1 MTENKIKETKTENLT
16 LEGLKAEIKQ
26 AGIQDVELFVGVNK
40 EGNLI
45 SFDFDLLRMLEQKYI
60 SISANEYDQLI
71 TEKQGI
77 EEAEERFRDRDYWAD
92 LGYLNNKDHNPLFN
106 YIDFDR
112 AAEDIIANDGW
123 ENVNGEFQEF
133 GTIEGISYYMNLT
146 ACGQHE
152 FKSSDIEKW
161 LVDKKQ
167 TKEVL
172 KIWDKYHL
180 KSDLFKYT
188 EQEFLIVLKYLID
201 YVKQHKPFIDRS
213 LVLAHS
219 IETIKGLQGYDE
231 I

>member
-1 MTENKIKETKTENLT
+1 MKTKTEKLT
-16 LEGLKAEIKQ
+16 LEGLKSEIKQ
-26 AGIQDVELFVGVNK
+26 LEIEDVELFVGVNK

-45 SFDFDLLRMLEQKYI
+45 SFSFDLLRMTEQKYI
-60 SISANEYDQLI
+60 SVSANEYEQLI
-71 TEKQGI
+71 TEEKGR
-77 EEAEERFRDRDYWAD
+77 EDAKERLSDPEYWAD
-92 LGYLNNKDHNPLFN
+92 LGYLNTKDHNPLFN

-112 AAEDIIANDGW
+112 AAEDIIKIDGW

-133 GTIEGISYYMNLT
+133 GTIEGITYYMAL
-146 ACGQHE
+146 AAFGQHE

-167 TKEVL
+167 TKTVL
-172 KIWDKYHL
+172 RIWANFHL

-201 YVKQHKPFIDRS
+201 YVKQHKHFIDRS

-219 IETIKGLQGYDE
+219 IETIKELQGCDE

>member
-1 MTENKIKETKTENLT
+1 
-16 LEGLKAEIKQ
+16 
-26 AGIQDVELFVGVNK
+26 
-40 EGNLI
+40 
-45 SFDFDLLRMLEQKYI
+45 
-60 SISANEYDQLI
+60 
-71 TEKQGI
+71 
-77 EEAEERFRDRDYWAD
+77 
-92 LGYLNNKDHNPLFN
+92 
-106 YIDFDR
+106 
-112 AAEDIIANDGW
+112 
-123 ENVNGEFQEF
+123 
-133 GTIEGISYYMNLT
+133 MNLT

-219 IETIKGLQGYDE
+219 IETIKGLQVYDE

>member
-1 MTENKIKETKTENLT
+1 METKTKETKTENLT
-16 LEGLKAEIKQ
+16 VEGLKAEIEQ
-26 AGIQDVELFVGVNK
+26 AGIKDVELFVGVNK

-45 SFDFDLLRMLEQKYI
+45 SFSFDLLRMTEQKYI
-60 SISANEYDQLI
+60 SVCANEYEQLI
-71 TEKQGI
+71 TEEKGREDAI
-77 EEAEERFRDRDYWAD
+77 ERLRDPEYWAD
-92 LGYLNNKDHNPLFN
+92 LGYLNTKDHNPLFN

-112 AAEDIIANDGW
+112 AAEEIINMDGW
-123 ENVNGEFQEF
+123 ESTLGEFTEF
-133 GTIEGISYYMNLT
+133 GTIKGTTYYMNLG
-146 ACGQHE
+146 ACGQHT
-152 FKSSDIEKW
+152 FKTSNIKKW

-201 YVKQHKPFIDRS
+201 YVKQHKHFIDKS
-213 LVLAHS
+213 LVLAHT
-219 IETIKGLQGYDE
+219 IDTIKELQGCNE